1 MCLISYLVM
10 INSAMSSET
19 LNLTS
24 KLPMTPQKEEVKVEQ
39 PLALIEY
46 VKTPKID
53 NIKTPKIDNIKTSIT
68 NEASLRQNFVKL
80 NTSKKTCIHKLNKR
94 LYNSKKK
101 DMIIN
106 KVIIFSLFFSVG
118 VFGFIVG

>member
-1 MCLISYLVM
+1 MYLISQIVM
-10 INSAMSSET
+10 INRAMSTET

-24 KLPMTPQKEEVKVEQ
+24 KLVMTPQKEEVKVEQ
-39 PLALIEY
+39 PLALIDY
-46 VKTPKID
+46 VKSPKID
-53 NIKTPKIDNIKTSIT
+53 NVKSSIV

-80 NTSKKTCIHKLNKR
+80 NTSKKTCIHALNKR

>member
-1 MCLISYLVM
+1 MIS
-10 INSAMSSET
+10 SSMSLEK

-24 KLPMTPQKEEVKVEQ
+24 KLAMTLQKEEVNVEQ
-39 PLALIEY
+39 PLALIDY
-46 VKTPKID
+46 VKSPKID
-53 NIKTPKIDNIKTSIT
+53 NVKTSIV
-68 NEASLRQNFVKL
+68 NEASPRQNFVKL
-80 NTSKKTCIHKLNKR
+80 NTSKKTCIHTLNKR
-94 LYNSKKK
+94 LYDSKKK

>member
-1 MCLISYLVM
+1 M

-39 PLALIEY
+39 PLALIEH

-53 NIKTPKIDNIKTSIT
+53 NIQTSIT

-80 NTSKKTCIHKLNKR
+80 NTSKRTCIHTLNKR

>member
-1 MCLISYLVM
+1 MYFISQIVM
-10 INSAMSSET
+10 INSAMSLET

-24 KLPMTPQKEEVKVEQ
+24 KLAMTPQKEEVKVEQ
-39 PLALIEY
+39 PSALIEN
-46 VKTPKID
+46 VKSPKID
-53 NIKTPKIDNIKTSIT
+53 NVKTSIV

-80 NTSKKTCIHKLNKR
+80 NTSKKTCIHTLNKR

>member
-1 MCLISYLVM
+1 M
-10 INSAMSSET
+10 IYCAMSLET
-19 LNLTS
+19 INLTS
-24 KLPMTPQKEEVKVEQ
+24 KSAMTPQKEEVKVQQ
-39 PLALIEY
+39 PLALIEHA
-46 VKTPKID
+46 KSPKID
-53 NIKTPKIDNIKTSIT
+53 NVKTSIT

-80 NTSKKTCIHKLNKR
+80 NTSKKTCIHTLNKR
-94 LYNSKKK
+94 LYYSKKK